1 MPENNPSATRSIK
14 FSKRL
19 DPLESREDLP
29 ALWLDTPIE
38 ELIGA
43 HNFGKEIEGA
53 SQPRLLIVS
62 CIEFRFT
69 PQIPNNFAYVIR
81 SAGGRMSNLAGSE
94 FALSYIFAKGVRHI
108 AIVGHNDCGMT
119 KVDEFK
125 PSLIEALID
134 QGWKKEKAAAFIE
147 ENAGGFAMDDEIE
160 SLRREFL
167 RLRSLFNNVVIA
179 PLFVSLSS
187 NRLHI
192 PSWHSLYKKSNQ

>member
-1 MPENNPSATRSIK
+1 MSDHNPSATQSVK
-14 FSKRL
+14 FSDRL
-19 DPLESREDLP
+19 DPVESREDLP
-29 ALWLDTPIE
+29 PHWLDSPIE
-38 ELIGA
+38 EFIGA

-62 CIEFRFT
+62 CIEFRFR

-94 FALSYIFAKGVRHI
+94 FALSYIFAKGVKHI

-119 KVDEFK
+119 KVDQFK
-125 PSLIEALID
+125 PALIEALID
-134 QGWKKEKAAAFIE
+134 QGWEKEKAGAFIE
-147 ENAGGFAMDDEIE
+147 ENAGRFAMDDEIE

-179 PLFVSLSS
+179 PLFVSLAS

-192 PSWHSLYKKSNQ
+192 PSWHAIYKSDNQ